1 MNDNRSGKK
10 TIVCARIFAEGARRY
25 THLSRRK
32 SNFLQPCEGVGAG
45 YNGCSKSFRPRGYLG
60 VGEMNS
66 DRGENS
72 SKLLITP
79 AFRPRP
85 NFFSIFRR
93 TFFALQTSGFSIFFF
108 YVFRILTGGRL
119 GRKLTVR
126 YFRDALYTR
135 GCRRLW
141 KKVRRR
147 VWRLLISRFEHFFW
161 GALSFRFI
169 FILFYF
175 LVRRLLWTVRRI
187 AFPTTGT

>member
-1 MNDNRSGKK
+1 MTIVAAKKQLYAQGYLLRGRDVTPTYREEKVISSSPARGWEQVTMGVANHFVPGVISASGKWIPIEEK
-10 TIVCARIFAEGARRY
+10 TRQNSSLLPLSAPDRIFSPFFVG
-25 THLSRRK
+25 LFSRSR
-32 SNFLQPCEGVGAG
+32 LLD
-45 YNGCSKSFRPRGYLG
+45 FR
-60 VGEMNS
+60 
-66 DRGENS
+66 
-72 SKLLITP
+72 
-79 AFRPRP
+79 
-85 NFFSIFRR
+85 
-93 TFFALQTSGFSIFFF
+93 FFF

-135 GCRRLW
+135 GCRRSW